1 MYGRIAGYF
10 DALSIRNC
18 VRKKRVKQV
27 KRDFLKNRNP
37 NDLMCTASNKNIDT
51 IRVAK
56 KYTPYCLRQYER
68 VYRVK
73 HRS

>member
-27 KRDFLKNRNP
+27 RRDFLKYKNP
-37 NDLMCTASNKNIDT
+37 NDLMCTASNKDIDT
-51 IRVAK
+51 VGVPK
-56 KYTPYCLRQYER
+56 KYTPYLLFETIRACIQGET
-68 VYRVK
+68 
-73 HRS
+73 